1 MFFIFIIL
9 DCNFISVRIAMELKE
24 NNTEKQKT
32 RSLKIQPQIRQN
44 RLSQKTVPEIK
55 LSGKW
60 LNDLGFTPAHYVT
73 VTAEEKMLIIR
84 LVE

>member
-1 MFFIFIIL
+1 MAA
-9 DCNFISVRIAMELKE
+9 RE
-24 NNTEKQKT
+24 NDTESQKT

-44 RLSQKTVPEIK
+44 RLSQKTIPEIK

-60 LNDLGFTPAHYVT
+60 LSDLGFIPAHYVT

>member
-1 MFFIFIIL
+1 
-9 DCNFISVRIAMELKE
+9 MELKE
-24 NNTEKQKT
+24 SDTKRQKT

-44 RLSQKTVPEIK
+44 RLSQKTIPEIK
-55 LSGKW
+55 LSGQW

>member
-9 DCNFISVRIAMELKE
+9 GCNFIRIAMELKE
-24 NNTEKQKT
+24 SDTEKRKT

-44 RLSQKTVPEIK
+44 RLSQKTIPEIK

-60 LNDLGFTPAHYVT
+60 LSDLGFTPAHYVT

>member
-1 MFFIFIIL
+1 MSLNCERDDITFNCLSFDRRKAFK
-9 DCNFISVRIAMELKE
+9 LK
-24 NNTEKQKT
+24 NSTSN
-32 RSLKIQPQIRQN
+32 PAD
-44 RLSQKTVPEIK
+44 RLSQKTIPEIK
-55 LSGKW
+55 LCGKW

>member
-1 MFFIFIIL
+1 
-9 DCNFISVRIAMELKE
+9 MERKE
-24 NNTEKQKT
+24 NSTEKQQT

-44 RLSQKTVPEIK
+44 RLSQNTVSEIK
-55 LSGKW
+55 LCGKW